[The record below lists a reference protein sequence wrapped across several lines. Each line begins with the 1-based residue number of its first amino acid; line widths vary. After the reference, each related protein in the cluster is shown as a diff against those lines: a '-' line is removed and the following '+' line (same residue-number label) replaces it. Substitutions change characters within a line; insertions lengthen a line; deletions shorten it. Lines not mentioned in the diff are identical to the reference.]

1 MLWNRRLF
9 SRVRLITPYSS
20 SRMSLNLPEC
30 MSHTEPLLLSHLK
43 WRNLHVTNAE
53 FTPYFTLVSG
63 QCFNWIRLD
72 SSNVWV
78 GVFNKYALAISQT
91 RDSVLYALLDES
103 YIDENFECAF
113 RSYLQLDENLET
125 LYNDVRP
132 LF

>member
-1 MLWNRRLF
+1 
-9 SRVRLITPYSS
+9 
-20 SRMSLNLPEC
+20 
-30 MSHTEPLLLSHLK
+30 
-43 WRNLHVTNAE
+43 
-53 FTPYFTLVSG
+53 
-63 QCFNWIRLD
+63 
-72 SSNVWV
+72 V